1 MTQGL
6 NRRLG
11 ENLLQAVTVTDERLI
26 PKKTADRSTP
36 KSVQR
41 VVIESVL
48 PEIDGGRFPITR
60 TPGELVTVSADIF
73 ADGHD
78 VIGAALQYRRDGDG
92 DWQYEPMQLIT
103 NDRWEAH
110 FRAGVVGIYFYTLRG
125 WVDKFKTWARDLG
138 KKAAAGQELSL
149 ELKTGVKLLAAAA
162 ERAGSV
168 DLEMLNALSA
178 RLERIAGTDAAAAVA
193 FSEDEDLILLMSR
206 YRDRADDTVYEK
218 ELVVRVDRVRAR
230 FSTWYE
236 MFPRSCT
243 TSAERPG
250 TWRDCAASA

>member
-1 MTQGL
+1 MTQAL

-26 PKKTADRSTP
+26 PKKTADGSTP

-41 VVIESVL
+41 VVIENVL

-78 VIGAALQYRRDGDG
+78 MIDAALQYRREGDG
-92 DWQYEPMQLIT
+92 DWQYEPMQLVT
-103 NDRWEAH
+103 NDRWEAR
-110 FRAGVVGIYFYTLRG
+110 FRPGGGGIYFYTLHG

-138 KKAAAGQELSL
+138 KKADAGQDLTL
-149 ELKTGVKLLAAAA
+149 DLKMGVQFLAAAA
-162 ERAGSV
+162 ERASSA

-178 RLERIAGTDAAAAVA
+178 RLERITGTDAAAALA
-193 FSEDEDLILLMSR
+193 F
-206 YRDRADDTVYEK
+206 
-218 ELVVRVDRVRAR
+218 
-230 FSTWYE
+230 
-236 MFPRSCT
+236 
-243 TSAERPG
+243 
-250 TWRDCAASA
+250 